1 MRPIDIVD
9 VKAGINAGRLYVAV
23 KGKYLL
29 LGDYQTGESIRLSDI
44 EVKPVVH
51 AAWLPVCEMWDD
63 GVECDEYW
71 YVKCSRCGMAN
82 YNVDTYQLMDG
93 NLGDVKREFPYCHC
107 GAKMDGDPDG

>member
-9 VKAGINAGRLYVAV
+9 VKAGINAGRLHVAV

-44 EVKPVVH
+44 EVKPVEH
-51 AAWLPVCEMWDD
+51 ARWEKVSEWMPIYLCS
-63 GVECDEYW
+63 ECKERNLFKNGDN
-71 YVKCSRCGMAN
+71 VLSN
-82 YNVDTYQLMDG
+82 YC
-93 NLGDVKREFPYCHC
+93 PSC

>member
-9 VKAGINAGRLYVAV
+9 VKAGINAGRLHVAV

-51 AAWLPVCEMWDD
+51 ARWNKDAWNTYPNGFVCS
-63 GVECDEYW
+63 G
-71 YVKCSRCGMAN
+71 CSTGFLIP
-82 YNVDTYQLMDG
+82 Y
-93 NLGDVKREFPYCHC
+93 PYCPNC
-107 GAKMDGDPDG
+107 GAKMDGEENAAD

>member
-51 AAWLPVCEMWDD
+51 AGWEKQDNTFTRFQCTAC
-63 GVECDEYW
+63 
-71 YVKCSRCGMAN
+71 KS
-82 YNVDTYQLMDG
+82 MDHYFKT
-93 NLGDVKREFPYCHC
+93 NFCPNC
-107 GAKMDGDPDG
+107 GAKMDGAPDD

>member
-29 LGDYQTGESIRLSDI
+29 LGDFQTGESVRLSDI

-51 AAWLPVCEMWDD
+51 ARWKNVPHVQRSLLFFCSKC
-63 GVECDEYW
+63 GTHSHFKTCY
-71 YVKCSRCGMAN
+71 CSRCGA
-82 YNVDTYQLMDG
+82 QMDG
-93 NLGDVKREFPYCHC
+93 ESDDDSC
-107 GAKMDGDPDG
+107 